1 MADLKPYVC
10 TAMGCEKLFTDS
22 QAWFTHMMQSHLVVW
37 ECCFCT
43 WTPFEKLDNFRQHIS
58 KNHSIPM
65 SDSQFE
71 RVAQTCRKPT
81 DKIAPKDCPLCDTWE
96 DALRLQNT
104 DLSDDLEVVVTPE
117 QFRRH
122 VCGHLEQLALFALA
136 PVPPDGDIEG
146 SAVGIQNGSF
156 QGLSD
161 GRSDAKSDA
170 SSSKDSIYAIAA
182 KSDASRLEPLLQGA
196 DDETIESLLV
206 AAAANHK
213 HGDQVMKLLLD
224 KIGPDMAIGKEVIE
238 AAAANDFKGN
248 EVMSLLL
255 DRYDNLPVTYEALEA
270 ASKNLQDS
278 DEMVRKLVRKLD
290 QMTESDGMSTKKVLE
305 GAARAGNVAIAEAC
319 IEIGTEMLD
328 EEGMELTPLVIA
340 AEHGQETIV
349 QLLLD
354 EIDSRAN
361 LADDEFS
368 FTPIL
373 VAAERGHVSIL
384 RLLLAASDR
393 ESLGEQPLLR
403 ASRAG
408 HEACVDLLLETRAD
422 TVDDVDTDTGETA
435 LMLATSSGHHSIM
448 SLLLSA
454 GADPILRDVDDRS
467 ALSRAADNAD
477 EFAFRLLYDE
487 VNFEDVKYDTF
498 AKGTTLLMMAARS
511 GNLAIVQ
518 SLVDAGESIDLQDD
532 DGFSALSHAA
542 ARGHENIVE
551 LLLDAGASAGLDDR
565 HGLATLRQA
574 AKSGC
579 IDLVM
584 QLISHQGSDPDL
596 IIPQLRGDVSLKD
609 IKPDTLDPDHH
620 QEFKDGY
627 IVFNPLCPRALSI
640 DAGATLVHDSVVCCV
655 AFSRDNKYLATGSNR
670 TAQIFEVP
678 SGNKI
683 CVLEDESAKD
693 PLGGS
698 NVYVRSVTF
707 SPDGTMLVTG
717 QEDGIVRVSSG
728 SLLIILLGGILT
740 VC

>member
-43 WTPFEKLDNFRQHIS
+43 WTPFEKLDDFRQHIS

-65 SDSQFE
+65 SDPQFE
-71 RVAQTCRKPT
+71 RVAQTCRQPT

-156 QGLSD
+156 QGVSD
-161 GRSDAKSDA
+161 GHSDVKSAA
-170 SSSKDSIYAIAA
+170 SSSNDSIYAIAA
-182 KSDASRLEPLLQGA
+182 KSDASQLEPLLQGA
-196 DDETIESLLV
+196 DDETLESLLV

-224 KIGPDMAIGKEVIE
+224 KIGPDLEIEEEVIE

-248 EVMSLLL
+248 EVMRLLL

-278 DEMVRKLVRKLD
+278 DEMVRKLVLKLG
-290 QMTESDGMSTKKVLE
+290 QLMESNGMSTKKVLE
-305 GAARAGNVAIAEAC
+305 DAARAGNVAIAKAC
-319 IEIGTEMLD
+319 IETGTEMID
-328 EEGMELTPLVIA
+328 KEDIEVTPLVIA

-354 EIDSRAN
+354 KIDSWAD
-361 LADDEFS
+361 LAEDGYS
-368 FTPIL
+368 FTPIA
-373 VAAERGHVSIL
+373 VAAEKGHVSIL
-384 RLLLAASDR
+384 RLLLDASNHQ
-393 ESLGEQPLLR
+393 SLSEQPLLR
-403 ASRAG
+403 ASKGG
-408 HEACVDLLLETRAD
+408 HEACVDLLLETGAD
-422 TVDDVDTDTGETA
+422 TVDGVDTDTGETA
-435 LMLATSSGHHSIM
+435 LMLATSGGYHSII

-454 GADPILRDVDDRS
+454 GADPILSDGDGRS

-477 EFAFRLLYDE
+477 EVAFRLLYDE

-565 HGLATLRQA
+565 HGLATLRLA

-584 QLISHQGSDPDL
+584 RLISHQGSDPDL
-596 IIPQLRGDVSLKD
+596 ILPQLRGDVSLKY
-609 IKPDTLDPDHH
+609 IKPDTLDPNHH
-620 QEFKDGY
+620 QEFNDGY
-627 IVFNPLCPRALSI
+627 VVFNPFCPRALSI
-640 DAGATLVHDSVVCCV
+640 DAGATLVHDSFVYFV
-655 AFSRDNKYLATGSNR
+655 AFSRDNKYLATGSIR

-683 CVLEDESAKD
+683 CVLENESAED
-693 PLGGS
+693 PLDDS
-698 NVYVRSVTF
+698 DAFVLSVAF

-717 QEDGIVRVSSG
+717 QDTIVRVSSN
-728 SLLIILLGGILT
+728 SLLTILLSGILT
-740 VC
+740 IF